1 MTHDCQNHNEGVME
15 LTHDPLCPMSVND
28 DPAYCCSNC
37 EGYGCE
43 CHSILKARADER
55 LNALVIVNEAD
66 SLGDAAAAILMA
78 EPPYLIDVSP

>member
-1 MTHDCQNHNEGVME
+1 MTHDPMC
-15 LTHDPLCPMSVND
+15 PLRDND
-28 DPAYCCSNC
+28 DEAYCCSDC

-43 CHSILKARADER
+43 CYFIHKARADER

-78 EPPYLIDVSP
+78 EPPYLVGPSVTA